1 MRLNGSTRTAIIVVV
16 LVLVANLC
24 VCGWMSAQASG
35 AKDIGPYQNRSSTIR
50 SGSVGGPAI
59 IGGGPS
65 SGK

>member
-1 MRLNGSTRTAIIVVV
+1 MRLNSPTRTAVIVVIV
-16 LVLVANLC
+16 VLVANLC

-35 AKDIGPYQNRSSTIR
+35 AQDIGPYQSRSSSIR
-50 SGSVGGPAI
+50 SGSIGGPGI